1 MEYPQVDGKVGALTH
16 VYRVSIQGP
25 WITKIAN
32 SSANSLSLFMKFNK
46 LTLSFIDRLYTL
58 LKKSSH

>member
-46 LTLSFIDRLYTL
+46 LTLSFIDRLYTFL
-58 LKKSSH
+58 CYF

>member
-32 SSANSLSLFMKFNK
+32 SSANSLSLFSVDHKDCQLFRK
-46 LTLSFIDRLYTL
+46 LTVIIYEV
-58 LKKSSH
+58 